1 MESFETTIESSC
13 LNEDL
18 DVIVYGSGGT
28 PLIVFPSFDFSA
40 GSWETGGMVDA
51 LTEFIETKKIQL
63 FCTDSV
69 DGSSWYARSA
79 DLTYR
84 SDRQKAFLEY
94 VQTELLPY
102 VKKTSRSRR
111 KPLLVGCGA
120 GATNAAATLLKD
132 PSLYGGLL
140 ALSGAFDARFYSDG
154 VTTLDWL
161 SCSPIDL
168 MQNLTAAQLKQLN
181 EIPLAFV
188 CGQSP
193 DETGAETMRHM
204 DERMAEL
211 GIHASF
217 EYWGFDVSH
226 NWYWWKKMACE
237 LVPAVLERA
246 GLAKRR
252 QMSLKALAD
261 AANAKLDDMKA
272 NAQQR
277 FEEEKF
283 AEHRLKSIIAE
294 IKEKTELADAAA
306 ETAKDAW
313 DKRNETAALL
323 ASLDQKASAL
333 QAEAD
338 AAVKFQHEAE
348 WFAGEA
354 RNSLKLA
361 TTARLAAEARVSAA
375 QEAADLAKSNL
386 SQADALVSRLQKSTT
401 VKKKTA
407 KKA

>member
-28 PLIVFPSFDFSA
+28 PIIVFPSFDFSA
-40 GSWETGGMVDA
+40 GSWETGGMIDA
-51 LTEFIETKKIQL
+51 LTELIEAKKIQL

-102 VKKTSRSRR
+102 VKKASHSRR

-120 GATNAAATLLKD
+120 GATNAAAALLKE

-154 VTTLDWL
+154 VTTPDWL
-161 SCSPIDL
+161 SCSPVDL
-168 MQNLTAAQLKQLN
+168 MQGLTAAKLKQL
-181 EIPLAFV
+181 EEMPIAFV

-204 DERMAEL
+204 DELMAEL

-226 NWYWWKKMACE
+226 SWYWWKKMACE
-237 LVPAVLERA
+237 LLPAVLERA

-252 QMSLKALAD
+252 QMSLKALVD
-261 AANAKLDDMKA
+261 AANAKLDDMKT

-277 FEEEKF
+277 LEEEQF
-283 AEHRLKSIIAE
+283 AARRVDSITAE
-294 IKEKTELADAAA
+294 VKEKTEQADTAAA
-306 ETAKDAW
+306 TAKEAW
-313 DKRNETAALL
+313 NKRNETAALL

-338 AAVKFQHEAE
+338 AAVKLQHEAE

-354 RNSLKLA
+354 RNSLKMA

-386 SQADALVSRLQKSTT
+386 EQAAAIVSRFQKSTT
-401 VKKKTA
+401 IKKKTA